1 VNLRAAL
8 HTFSLGN
15 LLSRSFPEF
24 TMFKRALL
32 ATAVLLS
39 LTACQSTS
47 TKTAAPEPPTS
58 ADADQF
64 VADLN
69 TKVRKEF
76 PEQASA
82 QWLSVT
88 NINSDSQLIA
98 AKTNERALGELK
110 SAIEASARFDVIKPA
125 LKADTART
133 LHLLKLSTSMPAPKD
148 PAKLARLTE
157 LATRLEGA
165 YGSGKYCR
173 DGETGSQCRDLGKL
187 SEVLAEH
194 NDYDAQLDAWTGW
207 HNVARSMR
215 ADYQE
220 FAALVNEGAKEL
232 GFADAGEMW
241 RAGYDMSPT
250 DFETEADRLWFQVK
264 PLYEQLHCYV
274 RKELTDKYGDKGS
287 VDRMIPAHLTGNMW
301 AQQWGNLYDDVEP
314 YPGVSSLNV
323 NAALEAQ
330 RDAEFAKAKAE
341 ALANAAKQNRKE
353 LDPAEIVD
361 AGIAA
366 DLANAKA
373 MTRRAE
379 DFYVSLGM
387 PKLPDS
393 FWDKAQFIQPRDRD
407 VVCHASAWDMNYQ
420 GDVRI
425 KMCITPTEDELSTI
439 YHELGH
445 VYYYLAYNPLPPL
458 FQGGAHDGFHE
469 AIGDTIVLSLT
480 PKYLNSVGLVG
491 TPVQSKEAVINE
503 QMKLALDK
511 VAFLPFGKLID
522 QWRWGV
528 FSGRIQPADYN
539 QAWWDLKA
547 RYQGVAPAVA
557 RTEQDFDPG
566 AKYHVPGNTPYTR
579 YFLAHILQFQFHKA
593 LCDSA
598 GHQGPLHECS
608 IYGNKEAGKRYWAML
623 QKGQSQNW
631 QATLKELT
639 GTEQMDATAIIDY
652 FAPLMGWL
660 KEKNEGQQ
668 CGW

>member
-1 VNLRAAL
+1 ML
-8 HTFSLGN
+8 
-15 LLSRSFPEF
+15 
-24 TMFKRALL
+24 KRALL
-32 ATAVLLS
+32 ASSVVLALS
-39 LTACQSTS
+39 SCQSMPT
-47 TKTAAPEPPTS
+47 TKADDKPTS

-64 VADLN
+64 VTELN
-69 TKVRKEF
+69 AKVRKGYA
-76 PEQASA
+76 EQASA

-88 NINSDSQLIA
+88 NINSDSQLVA
-98 AKTNERALGELK
+98 AKVNERALGDLK
-110 SAIEASARFDVIKPA
+110 SSIEASTKFDAIKPA
-125 LKADTART
+125 LKPDTART

-148 PAKLARLTE
+148 PAKLGRLTE
-157 LATRLEGA
+157 LATKLEGA

-173 DGETGSQCRDLGKL
+173 AGETGNQCRDLGKL

-194 NDYDAQLDAWTGW
+194 GDYDAQLDAWTGW
-207 HNVARSMR
+207 HNVARDMR
-215 ADYQE
+215 GDYQE
-220 FAALVNEGAKEL
+220 FAGLVNEGAKEL

-241 RAGYDMSPT
+241 RSGYDMSPA
-250 DFETEADRLWFQVK
+250 DFEVEADRLWDQVK

-274 RKELTDKYGDKGS
+274 RQELTEKYGEKGS
-287 VDRMIPAHLTGNMW
+287 VGPMIPAHLTGNMW
-301 AQQWGNLYDDVEP
+301 AQQWGNLFDQVEP
-314 YPGVSSLNV
+314 YPGVSSLNI

-330 RDAEFAKAKAE
+330 REAEFAKAKAE
-341 ALANAAKQNRKE
+341 ALANASKQQRSE
-353 LDPAEIVD
+353 LTPEELVE
-361 AGIAA
+361 AGRAA
-366 DLANAKA
+366 DLANAKL

-387 PKLPDS
+387 PQLPAS
-393 FWDKAQFIQPRDRD
+393 FWDKAQFTQPRDRD

-445 VYYYLAYNPLPPL
+445 VYYYLAYNALPPL
-458 FQGGAHDGFHE
+458 FQSGAHDGFHE
-469 AIGDTIVLSLT
+469 AIGDTVVLSLT

-491 TPVQSKEAVINE
+491 TPVQSKEAIINE

-528 FSGRIQPADYN
+528 FSGRIQPGEYN
-539 QAWWDLKA
+539 KAWWDLKA
-547 RYQGVAPAVA
+547 KYQGVAPAVT

-631 QATLKELT
+631 QATMKELT
-639 GTEQMDATAIIDY
+639 GTEQMDASAIIDY

-660 KEKNEGQQ
+660 QEKNKGQQ